1 MKTLTYLFSVTLCC
15 FGLYVLE
22 TEGNM
27 FNVYN
32 VASRIQEI
40 STFVSAIG
48 DAGLKNNLTGSSQFT
63 LFAPTNEAFN
73 ELPANVKNN
82 KTLMKS
88 IVMYHITKGMLTHKR
103 ILDDSTVDSLLQG
116 AKLRLNKYGFQ
127 SFALPTICI
136 TGVNADYFDVHA
148 SNGIIYILEKV
159 IYPFPKQN
167 AYEVAARSTDFSTLS
182 FLLVK
187 DKLDALLKNAPHVTV
202 FAPTNKAF
210 QNVPSKTMSNLLSN
224 QTALDNVLKFHVL
237 QSTYYTAAIP
247 RRSGKLVLT
256 TESTKRVTF
265 YTGEDGVLYV
275 DEAKVLTSN
284 ITLTNGVLHIIDKV
298 LIPH

>member
-1 MKTLTYLFSVTLCC
+1 
-15 FGLYVLE
+15 
-22 TEGNM
+22 M

-127 SFALPTICI
+127 SFAL
-136 TGVNADYFDVHA
+136 
-148 SNGIIYILEKV
+148 
-159 IYPFPKQN
+159 N

-187 DKLDALLKNAPHVTV
+187 DKLDALLK
-202 FAPTNKAF
+202 
-210 QNVPSKTMSNLLSN
+210 
-224 QTALDNVLKFHVL
+224 NVLKFHVL